1 MKKENLIEI
10 NKLCTQYEVE
20 LSFFEQIE
28 QIGLIEISTLTQ
40 HQYLHKKHIDNV
52 EKVLRL
58 HNDLKVNMEGIDVIF
73 NLLDKITIL
82 QEELIQ
88 LKNRLDI
95 YENE

>member
-1 MKKENLIEI
+1 MKKENLIDI
-10 NKLCTQYEVE
+10 DKLCTHYEVE

-58 HNDLKVNMEGIDVIF
+58 YNDLKVNMEGIDVIF
-73 NLLDKITIL
+73 NLLDKITML
-82 QEELIQ
+82 QEELTQ

>member
-28 QIGLIEISTLTQ
+28 QIGLIEISTFTQ

-73 NLLDKITIL
+73 NLLDRITIL

-88 LKNRLDI
+88 LKNRLNI